1 VSGAEQE
8 AGVPPG
14 GSAVLR
20 VVAGSPTP
28 EELAAVTAVLLSLEA
43 EASAR
48 PAGPGTVRSS
58 AWTRSARRGRTIG
71 APGPGAWGGS
81 VR

>member
-1 VSGAEQE
+1 MTGAEQQ
-8 AGVPPG
+8 ASADPA

-43 EASAR
+43 EASAA
-48 PAGPGTVRSS
+48 PAAVGTTPTS